1 MHALTDPRL
10 FLWMTQK
17 NVYGKLKRN
26 KIAVDVS
33 HMSHSR
39 TYTLDY
45 PVKNGYQ
52 KEEKKNNIEETS
64 RKTLLFFV
72 LFITTSAELE
82 YSATPLRNQYVPR
95 SSFCMLSKNQSKK
108 RQLILFPSMPTYNLE
123 TTKTILPLLQSLQS

>member
-45 PVKNGYQ
+45 PVKKWISKRR
-52 KEEKKNNIEETS
+52 KEK
-64 RKTLLFFV
+64 
-72 LFITTSAELE
+72 
-82 YSATPLRNQYVPR
+82 
-95 SSFCMLSKNQSKK
+95 
-108 RQLILFPSMPTYNLE
+108 
-123 TTKTILPLLQSLQS
+123 

>member
-45 PVKNGYQ
+45 PVK
-52 KEEKKNNIEETS
+52 KMDIKK
-64 RKTLLFFV
+64 
-72 LFITTSAELE
+72 
-82 YSATPLRNQYVPR
+82 
-95 SSFCMLSKNQSKK
+95 KK
-108 RQLILFPSMPTYNLE
+108 RKIILKRLVEKHYFFCSIYHDQCRAGIFCHTF
-123 TTKTILPLLQSLQS
+123 T